1 MKTTRLIPLFFLPLT
16 LMLTPALSAEE
27 GRKPSELAEEIR
39 ELALEIAANARAEA
53 ARARKG
59 AEATA
64 HEARRE
70 AFRWV
75 QSQNAAAA
83 VPRPFLG
90 VVTEPLP
97 TVLRDYI
104 DIPAGEGLLLKQI
117 VPDGPAAQ
125 AGLESNDI
133 LLRVNDRPVN
143 SPATLSGVLRDQKVG
158 DDLKLRILR
167 RGETLEKTATLGS
180 RPAADGRWESLVGDI
195 GQTGSRI
202 VEAVQEWIPGSVRLI
217 VDEDERITVDLSEL
231 RGSLDDMRLM
241 LEEMRRAPPTPG
253 TPPPPPA
260 PPQTE
265 RTSAEG
271 TRTTIVHTEKTV
283 LTHIGPDG
291 TATLSGAGTER
302 RIHIVDTNGVEIFEG
317 PLPSS
322 SVDHLPPEAR
332 PLAQAILDSLAR
344 LQLPRDHG
352 QLDMELEGH
361 PEPAH

>member
-1 MKTTRLIPLFFLPLT
+1 MKPTHLIPLFIFSLAVPL
-16 LMLTPALSAEE
+16 ALSADE
-27 GRKPSELAEEIR
+27 GRKASELAEEIR

-53 ARARKG
+53 ARARQE

-64 HEARRE
+64 SEARRE

-75 QSQNAAAA
+75 QSQSAAAGE
-83 VPRPFLG
+83 PRPFLG

-104 DIPAGEGLLLKQI
+104 DLPEGEGILLKQI
-117 VPDGPAAQ
+117 VPEGPAAQ

-143 SPATLSGVLRDQKVG
+143 SPAALSGALREHKVG
-158 DDLKLRILR
+158 DELKLRILR
-167 RGETLEKTATLGS
+167 RGQHLEKTVILGS
-180 RPAADGRWESLVGDI
+180 RPGAGGRWESLVGDL

-217 VDEDERITVDLSEL
+217 VDENERITVDLSEL

-241 LEEMRRAPPTPG
+241 LEEMRRAPPAPG
-253 TPPPPPA
+253 TPPTPPA

-265 RTSAEG
+265 RTTAEG

-283 LTHIGPDG
+283 LTHASPDG
-291 TATLSGAGTER
+291 TATLSGAGAER
-302 RIHIVDTNGVEIFEG
+302 RIRITDTTGAEIFEG
-317 PLPSS
+317 PLPSTS
-322 SVDHLPPEAR
+322 LDHLPPKAR
-332 PLAQAILDSLAR
+332 PLAQALLDSLSR
-344 LQLPRDHG
+344 LQLPQENG
-352 QLDMELEGH
+352 QIDMELEVH
-361 PEPAH
+361 PRPTH